1 MLLALIPSGIISMIP
16 LLFKETYRMQKWN
29 RRILLSSIGLITYS
43 VLLYNPLEKLVEENR
58 TVVKEN
64 IHKLTYEEGYNK

>member
-64 IHKLTYEEGYNK
+64 IHKLTY